1 MLIWIIILAIV
12 GLLLVIAE
20 ALLPGFGIF
29 GISGG
34 IVLILSTVMIGIEYG
49 FMAFLTAVIG
59 LCILVILFVWL
70 AKRRGIYDNIVLK
83 DVLDTK
89 DFDEG
94 ILQGLQGKE
103 AITITTIQPYGKVEI
118 EGKQIEVCSEGGYI
132 DKNKKVK
139 IISVKGK
146 TVVVKEM

>member
-59 LCILVILFVWL
+59 LCILVILF
-70 AKRRGIYDNIVLK
+70 
-83 DVLDTK
+83 
-89 DFDEG
+89 E
-94 ILQGLQGKE
+94 
-103 AITITTIQPYGKVEI
+103 
-118 EGKQIEVCSEGGYI
+118 
-132 DKNKKVK
+132 
-139 IISVKGK
+139 
-146 TVVVKEM
+146 